1 MPACLLCPACQLG
14 ATGDQLVLTRGCAR
28 HVCGWQAM
36 LKLAK
41 VAPDTEIVKMFPEP
55 LAEQLN
61 KMPQSEAAEAAAG
74 NVDDDGDDDVEM
86 ADIEEE
92 AVLTEVTDDP
102 A

>member
-1 MPACLLCPACQLG
+1 LG
-14 ATGDQLVLTRGCAR
+14 AAGDQLVLTQDQLVLTHSRMCTSRVWLA
-28 HVCGWQAM
+28 WQAM

-41 VAPDTEIVKMFPEP
+41 VAADTEIVKMFPEP
-55 LAEQLN
+55 LCEQLN

-74 NVDDDGDDDVEM
+74 NVDDDGDNDVEM

-92 AVLTEVTDDP
+92 AVLTEVTDEP